1 MPDRRPRHYAD
12 LVSILQDDSKSLT
25 PSQERI
31 AARVLSDPE
40 GCAFMTV
47 TELAQVVGVNESTVV
62 RFATSLGLSGYPAL
76 VKLCRDELMRQ
87 SQLVRRFDA
96 LTQLTESRENLL
108 DRAVSC
114 DQANIARTFARIDS
128 DTWDRAVDSLVNA
141 RRVYVLGLRKTYS
154 ISYLI
159 AYYLRLVRDD
169 VELLSMGSGDLPD
182 RMRGINSEDV
192 FVATGIYRHLKYVVK
207 ALQVASSH
215 GAFGI
220 ALTDNPASP
229 LSRIA
234 DVTFYVETTGVS
246 VLRSITA
253 FTSLAQTLV
262 SGVSAQ
268 MGATSRSSLLD
279 KESMINQFDTY
290 VT

>member
-1 MPDRRPRHYAD
+1 
-12 LVSILQDDSKSLT
+12 
-25 PSQERI
+25 
-31 AARVLSDPE
+31 
-40 GCAFMTV
+40 MTV

-76 VKLCRDELMRQ
+76 VKLCRNELKRQ

-96 LTQLTESRENLL
+96 LTQLTESRESLF

-114 DQANIARTFARIDS
+114 DQANITRTFARIDKG
-128 DTWDRAVDSLVNA
+128 TWDKAVNSIVKA

-154 ISYLI
+154 VAYLI

-169 VELLSMGSGDLPD
+169 VELLSMGPGDLPD
-182 RMRGINSEDV
+182 HVRGISSEDV
-192 FVATGIYRHLKYVVK
+192 FIATGIYRHLKYVVK
-207 ALQVASSH
+207 ALEVASSH
-215 GAFGI
+215 GAFSV

-262 SGVSAQ
+262 TGVSAQ
-268 MGATSRSSLLD
+268 MGSTSRSSLQE
-279 KESMINQFDTY
+279 KESIISQFDTY